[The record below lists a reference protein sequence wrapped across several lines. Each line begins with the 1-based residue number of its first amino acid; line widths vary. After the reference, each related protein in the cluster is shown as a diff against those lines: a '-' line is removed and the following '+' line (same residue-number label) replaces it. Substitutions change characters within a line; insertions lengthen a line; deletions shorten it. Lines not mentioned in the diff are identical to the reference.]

1 MMACAGGDYR
11 RRWKRGA
18 GFRCALN
25 CDSDAGTRAVGPG
38 AGRCGGPHVPPR
50 CPPAARLLP
59 APVRTQRPQSA
70 RVVSTCAREGENM
83 AGEGTAP
90 CLR

>member
-11 RRWKRGA
+11 RRRKRGA

-50 CPPAARLLP
+50 CPLLF
-59 APVRTQRPQSA
+59 ALNGLRA
-70 RVVSTCAREGENM
+70 RVSLAHAPERERTWLGR
-83 AGEGTAP
+83 GRLP
-90 CLR
+90 VFVDICLFW

>member
-38 AGRCGGPHVPPR
+38 GVGVRTSR
-50 CPPAARLLP
+50 PAARPLP
-59 APVRTQRPQSA
+59 TPVRTQRPQSA